1 MKFKLLIDP
10 GKEEVVQ
17 AQVHEETNFTD
28 NLKQYVLTNGD
39 SNQIAAYDDKDL
51 IILSLDKITLI
62 TVIDNKIWAICTDN
76 KRFRLKKRIYQ
87 LLDELPNNFWR
98 INKSSIANRYQIQRF
113 KETKSAGVNV
123 IMKNGLS
130 DYVSRRCFFKIRKE
144 FD

>member
-1 MKFKLLIDP
+1 MKFKLLINPYKD
-10 GKEEVVQ
+10 EVVQ

-39 SNQIAAYDDKDL
+39 SNQITAYDDKDI

-87 LLDELPNNFWR
+87 LNDELPNNFWR
-98 INKSSIANRYQIQRF
+98 INKSSITNRYQINRF
-113 KETKSAGVNV
+113 K
-123 IMKNGLS
+123 
-130 DYVSRRCFFKIRKE
+130 
-144 FD
+144 